1 MRSRAEDP
9 GLPGTD
15 RYLSDAHVTRAQWF
29 LFGFSRGLDP
39 SLALPLAPFPSRLL
53 NEYPEAKPQSV
64 ALGGLTMG
72 FN

>member
-39 SLALPLAPFPSRLL
+39 SLALPLAPFPLPPS
-53 NEYPEAKPQSV
+53 
-64 ALGGLTMG
+64 
-72 FN
+72 